1 MKIKK
6 KKLKQI
12 INVLFPIVSL
22 FIVLYIILRFEQ
34 LDNIVSAF
42 NSLKPAYVIYGVFV
56 MIISWLIEGY
66 ILYDISDKQLSLV
79 NSILIVVAGLFFNA
93 ITPFSS
99 GGQPM
104 QLYMM
109 HKYKISVSKGSSILA
124 RKFLVF
130 QTIMVFYG
138 LMVVLFEASFFMT
151 KVPTFVYVSI
161 LGFTVNVLVILGLYF
176 VCFRYNASRKVFV
189 RIAKKIRKLFKKQQK
204 VRKGCTHFMKGV
216 REFYVQM
223 RYSVHGTNWVTL
235 GVLTFLQL
243 SLFYSIPFVIAMGL
257 NLSRGQFIRMI
268 SASAFV
274 SMVTAFIPLPGA
286 AFGAEGGFYVF
297 FKMFFPEN
305 LVLFA
310 LIIWRLLTFY
320 MPLLVGFF
328 VVLYLKF
335 KGIGVVIK
343 EEESSKIENL

>member
-1 MKIKK
+1 MKINKK
-6 KKLKQI
+6 RAKKVV
-12 INVLFPIVSL
+12 NVLFPIVSL
-22 FIVLYIILRFEQ
+22 FIVLYVILKFEQ
-34 LDNIVSAF
+34 LDNIVTAF
-42 NSLKPAYVIYGVFV
+42 HSLKPGYIIYGVSV
-56 MIISWLIEGY
+56 MFISWLIEGY
-66 ILYDISDKQLSLV
+66 ILYDISEKQLTYI
-79 NSILIVVAGLFFNA
+79 NSVLIVIAGLFFNA

-138 LMVVLFEASFFMT
+138 LMVVLFEASFFMSA
-151 KVPTFVYVSI
+151 VPTFVYVSI
-161 LGFTVNVLVILGLYF
+161 VGFAVNVLVILGLYF
-176 VCFRYNASRKVFV
+176 VCFRYKSSRKVFLC
-189 RIAKKIRKLFKKQQK
+189 IIKKIRKIFKKSK
-204 VRKGCTHFMKGV
+204 KIRHGCTKFMKGV
-216 REFYVQM
+216 REFYTQM
-223 RYSVHGTNWVTL
+223 RASVHGTNWIVL
-235 GVLTFLQL
+235 GGLTFLQL
-243 SLFYSIPFVIAMGL
+243 TLFYSIPFVVAMGL
-257 NLSRGQFIRMI
+257 NLSKGQFIRMI

-274 SMVTAFIPLPGA
+274 SMVTAFVPLPGA

-320 MPLLVGFF
+320 MPLLVGFL
-328 VVLYLKF
+328 VVLYMKY
-335 KGIGVVIK
+335 KGIGIVVK
-343 EEESSKIENL
+343 EGDINETA